1 MVWFMVAFGI
11 ILLFLGPFSA
21 LIFAVLLMAGSVIYR
36 ELIRLQQLEVGTVGA
51 VGDAES
57 QYAARFQA
65 YLVVDLEPLR
75 RRTIQ
80 QNDALVTCEIC
91 LEDFHEGDKVA
102 GSPNEQCIHEF
113 HEECISEALQRT
125 TTCPCCRR
133 EYLHPEAPTMEEP
146 DSSFGDTLTGEPLR
160 EEELSRQ
167 PDIESDIE
175 LNIAHDGDQSAV
187 QPETNVEDTAHYSQE
202 SHRSLS
208 SFQNTGEDCY
218 PEDAAQRSQMSPL
231 SISSFHDSHAE
242 SYTDDAG
249 QYSNVSSI
257 SLSPFQSN
265 QADDYIMEDTPR
277 HARGSRGSFD
287 SLQNN
292 QTSS

>member
-21 LIFAVLLMAGSVIYR
+21 LIFAVILMAGSVIYR
-36 ELIRLQQLEVGTVGA
+36 ELVRLQQLEVGTVGA

-133 EYLHPEAPTMEEP
+133 EYLHPEALAMEEVEEP
-146 DSSFGDTLTGEPLR
+146 DSSFGDTLAEEPLR

-175 LNIAHDGDQSAV
+175 LDIEQDGDQSAW
-187 QPETNVEDTAHYSQE
+187 QPESNVEDTAQYSHE
-202 SHRSLS
+202 SSRSLS
-208 SFQNTGEDCY
+208 SFQNTGEDFD
-218 PEDAAQRSQMSPL
+218 PEDAAPL

-257 SLSPFQSN
+257 SLSPFRSN

-277 HARGSRGSFD
+277 HARGSRGSFV

-292 QTSS
+292 PASS